1 MNGEGNPHKGKDICP
16 GGEAD
21 KDRNEDRSQLRSE
34 GFVLFVLKHRNDG
47 LSILD
52 QSLDDNCKRQD
63 KKKSLHKNILLN
75 EKIYTEMKEHSR
87 C

>member
-1 MNGEGNPHKGKDICP
+1 M
-16 GGEAD
+16 
-21 KDRNEDRSQLRSE
+21 EDRSQLRSE

-52 QSLDDNCKRQD
+52 QSLDDDCKRQD

-75 EKIYTEMKEHSR
+75 EKIYIEMKEHS
-87 C
+87 